1 MDGMEDDDDMTDG
14 RHRLSVPW
22 PPTILSSL
30 VKFFVALLRYLSK
43 PKATK
48 DAKDT
53 EDGKIIVVMY
63 SRTICRH

>member
-30 VKFFVALLRYLSK
+30 MKLFVALFYNIIYHNLKPRKIHVLKILRI
-43 PKATK
+43 
-48 DAKDT
+48 DT
-53 EDGKIIVVMY
+53 
-63 SRTICRH
+63 